1 MFKQLL
7 RDLSLVLV
15 GFAVAVAYS
24 SIAQQKGL
32 EFRAETGTCHHHVS
46 TDGLFY
52 QSPYQTNNQLNPS
65 CSTLSISGMFDEYRG
80 WRIGYHD
87 FGTIRARDN
96 RFMRL
101 DSEVR
106 ATTGPCD
113 PKTLSGC
120 KGTMYGEGIIKGLS
134 FSITKRQPFY
144 GIDLIGEAGL
154 LFFESSFNAW
164 ASKDEDGGTLYAVE
178 RASIFNLP
186 NLVLGGGV
194 RWKDF
199 YINVRR
205 NFSLQHRAQSL
216 TDFNVTEVMA
226 GVSIPLTF

>member
-7 RDLSLVLV
+7 FGTTCLLGGLLIGIGVTAFS
-15 GFAVAVAYS
+15 
-24 SIAQQKGL
+24 QQKGL
-32 EFRAETGTCHHHVS
+32 EFRAEAGTCHHHVS

-52 QSPYQTNNQLNPS
+52 QSPYQTNNQLNPG
-65 CSTLSISGMFDEYRG
+65 CSTLSLAGMFDDYRG

-101 DSEVR
+101 DSEAR

-113 PKTLSGC
+113 PSTLHGC
-120 KGTMYGEGIIKGLS
+120 KGSMYGEGNMKGIS
-134 FSITKRQPFY
+134 FSLTKRQPFH

-164 ASKDEDGGTLYAVE
+164 ASKDEDGKVLYVVE
-178 RASIFNLP
+178 KGSILNLP

-199 YINVRR
+199 YITARR

-226 GVSIPLTF
+226 GVSFPLTF